1 MGIST
6 LRPLCLAMGALAS
19 VQPLFVSAQEVQ
31 PTETALSPVV
41 VTASRSAQRL
51 QDALPHTTVISQE
64 EIVRSQALDLRTL
77 LKREA
82 GVELTQSGG
91 LGASTSVFM
100 RGANSNQTLIL
111 VDGVRIS
118 SATSG
123 NANLADLL
131 ADQIDR
137 IEIVR
142 GNVSALYGSDA
153 IGGVIQIFTKSGEGR
168 KPAPSAQVS
177 YGTHDTRRA
186 SANYGGQV
194 GDTAFNVGVSHLRT
208 DGFSAINQR
217 QVPNVNPN
225 DNGYENTSVSASLK
239 HTFTPDWEAGVRL
252 FQTWSELS
260 YDSAFGRPTDE
271 YESRNQVRTLSAFV
285 NGKLTDQWKTRVVLA
300 QGNDRN
306 RNTRN
311 GVHDGTFNTR
321 TRQLTWQND
330 YTFLP
335 GQMLQ
340 FGTELLRQ
348 SIDTSAYTADNRRVN
363 SVFGGYQ
370 GTFGAHQ
377 IQLNARRDKYSDFGG
392 ANSYFAGYGYAIND
406 TFKLIANAS
415 NAFRA
420 PTFNELFYPGFGNPD
435 LRAERARSIEAG
447 VQATGVLGILRVTAF
462 RTRYQDLIINAVGP
476 GGLFAPYNVGRAQ
489 VRGIETSYRG
499 SVAGFDIQAGV
510 TLQDPENRD
519 TGAQLVRRAKR
530 FGNLGVS
537 RTIGPLTLGADWFVT
552 AERKENGNRTIGGY
566 GLLGLS
572 ASYKLTPEV
581 SVAARV
587 DNVFDKDHQV
597 IYPYNT
603 PGRTAM
609 VTLAYRPK

>member
-1 MGIST
+1 
-6 LRPLCLAMGALAS
+6 MGALAS
-19 VQPLFVSAQEVQ
+19 AQPLFVSAQAVQ
-31 PTETALSPVV
+31 PADSALSPVV

-51 QDALPHTTVISQE
+51 QDALPHTTVISQD

-91 LGASTSVFM
+91 LGAGTSVFM
-100 RGANSNQTLIL
+100 RGANSNQALIL
-111 VDGVRIS
+111 IDGVRIS

-137 IEIVR
+137 IEVVR

-153 IGGVIQIFTKSGEGR
+153 VGGVIQIFTKSGEGR
-168 KPAPSAQVS
+168 TPAPSAQLS
-177 YGTHDTRRA
+177 YGTYDTRRA
-186 SANYGGQV
+186 SASYGGQV
-194 GDTAFNVGVSHLRT
+194 GDTSFNVGVSHLRT
-208 DGFSAINQR
+208 DGFSALDPR
-217 QVPNVNPN
+217 QAPRANPN
-225 DNGYENTSVSASLK
+225 DNGYENTSVSASVR
-239 HTFTPDWEAGVRL
+239 HAFNQDWDAGVRL
-252 FQTWSELS
+252 FQTWGELS
-260 YDSAFGRPTDE
+260 YDSAFGRPTDD
-271 YESRNQVRTLSAFV
+271 YESRNQVRSLSAFA

-300 QGNDRN
+300 QGDDRS
-306 RNTRN
+306 RNTLN
-311 GVHDGTFNTR
+311 GAPDGTFDTR
-321 TRQLTWQND
+321 NHQLTWQND

-335 GQMLQ
+335 GQVLQ
-340 FGTELLRQ
+340 FGTEFLRQ
-348 SIDTSAYTADNRRVN
+348 SINTSAYNADKRRVS

-392 ANSYFAGYGYAIND
+392 ANSYFGGYGYHLND
-406 TFKLIANAS
+406 TFKLLANAS
-415 NAFRA
+415 SAFRA

-462 RTRYQDLIINAVGP
+462 RTHYQDLIISAVGP
-476 GGLFAPYNVGRAQ
+476 GGLFAPYNVGRAR

-499 SVAGFDIQAGV
+499 TVAGVDVQASL
-510 TLQDPENRD
+510 TLQDPENRE

-537 RTIGPLTLGADWFVT
+537 RTIGPVTLGADWYLT
-552 AERKENGNRTIGGY
+552 AERKETGGRTIGGY
-566 GLLGLS
+566 GLFGLS

-587 DNVFDKDHQV
+587 DNVFNKDYQV
-597 IYPYNT
+597 VYPYNT